1 MNMIWSIAK
10 RELKGYFGSAVA
22 YVFIVLF
29 LILCGFF
36 TFQVGRFYEARQAN
50 LNAFFVWVPWLYL
63 FLVPAITM
71 RLWSEERRN
80 KTLEVLLTLPVTTW
94 QAVFGKFLAAW
105 IFIGIAVV
113 LTFPMVFSVYYLGNP
128 DFGPIATGYLGALF
142 LAATYL
148 AVGIFASAVSRSQI
162 ISFIIGL
169 VLCLFFVLV
178 GWQPVT
184 SALQEYFPQIVVNF
198 ISSLSFNAHFDSIR
212 IGVID
217 TRDIVYYVS
226 FIAFMLCMTTAVL
239 NNRRAN

>member
-1 MNMIWSIAK
+1 MSITWSIAK
-10 RELKGYFGSAVA
+10 RELKGYFGSPVA

-29 LILCGFF
+29 LILSGFF
-36 TFQVGRFYEARQAN
+36 TFQVSRFYEARQAN
-50 LNAFFVWVPWLYL
+50 LNAFFIWHQWLYL

-80 KTLEVLLTLPVTTW
+80 KTVEVLLTLPVTTW

-105 IFIGIAVV
+105 IFIGIAVL
-113 LTFPMVFSVYYLGNP
+113 LTFPMIITVYYLGNP
-128 DFGPIATGYLGALF
+128 DIGPIITGYLGTLL

-148 AVGIFASAVSRSQI
+148 AVGIFASAITRSQV

-178 GWQPVT
+178 GWPPI
-184 SALQEYFPQIVVNF
+184 SAALQDYLPQAVVNF
-198 ISSLSFNAHFDSIR
+198 ITGMSFTSHFDSIR

-217 TRDIVYYVS
+217 TRDIIYYVT
-226 FIAFMLCMTTAVL
+226 FITFMLCTTTAVL